1 MREATKNTG
10 LTENCSK
17 EVISDYVEKKVL
29 PQLTL
34 DEKLGIMSGQITEE
48 KLLYDLFEIVH
59 YNHDPYP
66 TMAVDRLGVPNMRF
80 VDGPRGVVAGSATCF
95 PVSIARGATFDRELE
110 EEIGKCIGAE
120 VRAVGG
126 NFYGGVCINLLRNP
140 RWGRA
145 QETYGED
152 SWHIGEMGAALTR
165 GVQSQNVMA
174 CIKHFAL
181 NSIENARFTAD
192 VQVDKRTL
200 HEVYLPHFKKC
211 IEAGAASVMCAY
223 NSVMGSYCSE
233 NKYLLK
239 DTLRDRWGFDGFTIS
254 DFLWA
259 LHEGRAVESVKAG
272 MDIEMP
278 CIAYYEKELPKA
290 LEEGRITMEDIDEA
304 VRYIV
309 RTILYYETRKDPQ
322 RYEPSVIASMEHI
335 QVAKRAAREAA
346 VLLKNENSVLPLDPE
361 KTQKIL
367 VLGKLGDAQN
377 IGDHGSSMVHPYYA
391 VSPLS
396 GIMKR
401 IPGALVLYNDGTNLE
416 LAKKQAADVDAVVIV
431 AGYVHSDE
439 GEFLS
444 SKVETEATAGG
455 DRKSMR
461 LHQRDID
468 AINAV
473 AGICPNTVVALIG
486 SSAIL
491 IDEWEEKVPAILLP
505 FYGGMEGGTVLA
517 EILFGDVNP
526 GGKLPYTVALKE
538 DDYPFFD
545 PDCTKITYE
554 YYHGY
559 AKMEKEGKK
568 VLYPYGYGL
577 SYTKFAFGRPE
588 IKVFDNIAK
597 ISVDVTNTG
606 SREGADVVQL
616 YVGCEGSTVDRP
628 VKTLRDFQR
637 VDLNAGETRRVDLSV
652 SLKDMAYFSEKE
664 DCFVTE
670 NIKYIAYVGDSSRSE
685 DLQKIGFV
693 FE

>member
-505 FYGGMEGGTVLA
+505 FYGGMEGGTVVA
-517 EILFGDVNP
+517 EILFGDVKP

-628 VKTLRDFQR
+628 VKALRDFQR

-685 DLQKIGFV
+685 DLQKIEFV

>member
-200 HEVYLPHFKKC
+200 HEVYLQHFKKC

-685 DLQKIGFV
+685 DLQKIEFV